1 MSNHFF
7 ETPIEMN
14 PSNNI
19 EMEMESSTEDLYNN
33 DLIYEKGHDILINV
47 TADVHFIFEAQTDV
61 VKVSANKA
69 ILAASSPVFNAMFN
83 GKLKEEDNIKIVDV
97 SAPAFKEFL
106 QFFYEHKVKLT
117 MENISDVVKLIDK
130 YDVAGGSRIC
140 VQFLMENLT
149 FDEILLG
156 LDLSIKFRMDELTN
170 FCKDKI
176 NGNYKAIF
184 DNINFDDDGK
194 LCPSNDRLSE
204 IDWKTVLPHVFMA
217 SKSFI
222 RKISHQLE
230 NKGAIYC
237 VTLSSAERSFSQMTE
252 NETIVFSV
260 DKPMM
265 LTDIVCS
272 KVIKFNDVRELSF
285 DMTIERK
292 PYISSWYSQHL
303 HTETVDIKH
312 QGLDLVKLTAPI
324 IIESDYV
331 YAINF
336 KSKKPVDHFYTYKS
350 IVKEAVIELAPNVNI
365 RFLGNNDKSLISV
378 LYLTHLNEN

>member
-1 MSNHFF
+1 
-7 ETPIEMN
+7 
-14 PSNNI
+14 
-19 EMEMESSTEDLYNN
+19 
-33 DLIYEKGHDILINV
+33 
-47 TADVHFIFEAQTDV
+47 
-61 VKVSANKA
+61 
-69 ILAASSPVFNAMFN
+69 MFN
-83 GKLKEEDNIKIVDV
+83 GGLKEEDNIKIVDV
-97 SAPAFKEFL
+97 SASAFKEFL

-117 MENISDVVKLIDK
+117 MDNISDVVKLIDK
-130 YDVAGGSRIC
+130 YDVAGGHRIC
-140 VQFLMENLT
+140 VNFLMENLT
-149 FDEILLG
+149 FGEILLG
-156 LDLSIKFRMDELTN
+156 LDLSIKFRMEELTN

-176 NGNYKAIF
+176 NGNYKAIL

-237 VTLSSAERSFSQMTE
+237 VTLSSAVRSYSELTE

-260 DKPMM
+260 DQSMM

-272 KVIKFNDVRELSF
+272 KVLKFSDVTDFSF

-292 PYISSWYSQHL
+292 PVISSWYSQHL
-303 HTETVDIKH
+303 HTETVDIKN
-312 QGLDLVKLTAPI
+312 QDVNLVKLTAPI
-324 IIESDYV
+324 FIESDYV

-336 KSKKPVDHFYTYKS
+336 KSKKSVSNFYTYKS
-350 IVKEAVIELAPNVNI
+350 IVKEAVIELASNVNI
-365 RFLGNNDKSLISV
+365 RFLGNSDKSLISV
-378 LYLTHLNEN
+378 LYFTHLNDNN